1 MGIFRLNSIK
11 SKNGGYKK
19 PISFTSLIT
28 TKVPWAKYNP
38 VNLLNNVWYDDSGNN
53 RHATTTNVSL
63 VQSTNNGLG
72 SGVSVS
78 VCRGI
83 DSSTMVFPAGSIP
96 QNYTICCLS
105 RYTNTVATFTGRVLS
120 GNVNDNFT
128 FGHYRAS
135 RGVVFD
141 GLYPT
146 SRNTIGNLTDWLNLC
161 VVRGSSI
168 PVPNNVLLNGVGSGT
183 NLITNNVV
191 GRLAINTNRFGENS
205 HFEISHVI
213 IWDVPLTNIELNA
226 VSYAFTNYLNTGV
239 LI

>member
-1 MGIFRLNSIK
+1 MGLTRLSSIHSNK
-11 SKNGGYKK
+11 VGYKT

-28 TKVPWAKYNP
+28 TKVPWARYNP
-38 VNLLNNVWYDDSGNN
+38 ANLSNNVWYDDSGNN
-53 RHATTTNVSL
+53 RHATTSNVSL

-72 SGVSVS
+72 SGVSVY
-78 VCRGI
+78 VCQGI
-83 DSSTMVFPAGSIP
+83 DSSTVVFPAGSIP
-96 QNYTICCLS
+96 QNYTICCLT
-105 RYTNTVATFTGRVLS
+105 RYTNTFTGRVLS

-141 GLYPT
+141 GLFPT
-146 SRNTIGNLTDWLNLC
+146 SRNSIGNLTDWLNLC

-168 PVPNNVLLNGVGSGT
+168 PVPNNVLLNGIGSGT
-183 NLITNNVV
+183 SLITNNAV
-191 GRLAINTNRFGENS
+191 GRMAINTNRFGENS

-213 IWDVPLTNIELNA
+213 IWDVPLTSNELNA
-226 VSYAFTNYLNTGV
+226 VSNAFTNYLNTGV